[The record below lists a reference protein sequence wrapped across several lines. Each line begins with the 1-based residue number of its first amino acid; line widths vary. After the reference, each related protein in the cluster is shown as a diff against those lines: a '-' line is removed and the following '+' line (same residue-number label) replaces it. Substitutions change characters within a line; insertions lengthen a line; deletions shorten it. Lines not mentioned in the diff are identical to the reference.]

1 MKKKLFKMGFL
12 FMGISLITLACR
24 KERNESPPD
33 GIETL
38 SKEEV
43 MSFLG
48 KEENSLKPKNYDGD
62 YVTPDFNNISMEKL
76 SNSSQ
81 LIAVIPATTIY
92 PDHYSRIL
100 LVKVNKK
107 INAVIFSMYADNGS
121 QLNKFSGEIL
131 ITDLNGSFINGFRA
145 SEGILKTQFLKII
158 NAKSS
163 FTSMSTSALSNK
175 SPKELM
181 YGAGSTCSYH
191 ECFEGSSCIECVQ
204 ALQEVVITASA
215 KINFIELRYWAPV
228 KFSSDDFS
236 NISWDYSTE
245 RLIIKGTSSEGSTP
259 CWSGYIRTANNECVP
274 LPCPGD
280 PVRNP
285 EIAPQ
290 NRSGVPGALHNTCA
304 RREKNSICYGKVGY
318 RLHNGVDIIS
328 DFGNPIYAMYNGN
341 ALIKY
346 EDKGAG
352 HHITITSTIN
362 GENVALTYFHL
373 QANGMKSGPVQSGDI
388 IGYQGI
394 SGNLDIA
401 IQKGYAISHVHV
413 KATKNGIMTNPL
425 NYFATKIDPQTG
437 KVLNPC
443 F

>member
-33 GIETL
+33 GMETL

-48 KEENSLKPKNYDGD
+48 KEENSLKPKNYDEN
-62 YVTPDFNNISMEKL
+62 YVTPDFNNMSMEKL

-92 PDHYSRIL
+92 PEHYSRIL

-107 INAVIFSMYADNGS
+107 ITAIIFSMYADNSS

-131 ITDLNGSFINGFRA
+131 ITDLQGSFINGFRA
-145 SEGILKTQFLKII
+145 SEGILKTQFIKII

-163 FTSMSTSALSNK
+163 NTSMSTSVLSSKN
-175 SPKELM
+175 SKELM
-181 YGAGSTCSYH
+181 YGSGSTCLYH
-191 ECFEGSSCIECVQ
+191 ECYEGSSCIECVQ

-228 KFSSDDFS
+228 KFSTDDFS
-236 NISWDYSTE
+236 NINWDYSME
-245 RLIIKGTSSEGSTP
+245 RLTIKGTASEGPAP

-290 NRSGVPGALHNTCA
+290 TNSKIQGGLHNTCA
-304 RREKNSICYGKVGY
+304 RVDPRKTCYGKVGY
-318 RLHNGVDIIS
+318 RLHDGVDIKN
-328 DFGNPIYAMYNGN
+328 DPGKPIFAMHDGN
-341 ALIKY
+341 ATIKY
-346 EDKGAG
+346 EEDGAG
-352 HHITITSTIN
+352 HYIKITSTVN
-362 GENVALTYFHL
+362 GEKVELTYFHL
-373 QANGMKSGPVQSGDI
+373 QETGMKSGSVQAGDI
-388 IGYQGI
+388 IGYQGR
-394 SGNLDIA
+394 SGNLDKA
-401 IQKGYAISHVHV
+401 IKKGYAVSHVHV
-413 KATKNGIMTNPL
+413 KAAKNGIMTNPL

>member
-1 MKKKLFKMGFL
+1 MKKKLFKIGFL
-12 FMGISLITLACR
+12 LMGISLITLACR

-38 SKEEV
+38 SKDEV

-48 KEENSLKPKNYDGD
+48 KEENSLKPKNYDEN

-92 PDHYSRIL
+92 PEHYSRIL

-107 INAVIFSMYADNGS
+107 ISAVIFSMYADNNS

-131 ITDLNGSFINGFRA
+131 ITDLHGNFINGFRA
-145 SEGILKTQFLKII
+145 FEGILKTQFIKII

-163 FTSMSTSALSNK
+163 NTSMSTSVLSSKN
-175 SPKELM
+175 SKELM

-204 ALQEVVITASA
+204 ALKEVVITASA
-215 KINFIELRYWAPV
+215 KINYIELRYWSPI
-228 KFSSDDFS
+228 KFSSDEFS
-236 NISWDYSTE
+236 NIAWDFSGE
-245 RLIIKGTSSEGSTP
+245 RLIIKGTASEGPAP
-259 CWSGYIRTANNECVP
+259 CWPGYIRNSDNECVP
-274 LPCPGD
+274 LPCLGD

-290 NRSGVPGALHNTCA
+290 TNSGIAGALHNTCA
-304 RREKNSICYGKVGY
+304 RVDPRKTCYGKVGF
-318 RLHNGVDIIS
+318 RLHDGVDIKN
-328 DFGNPIYAMYNGN
+328 DPGKPIFAMYDGN
-341 ALIKY
+341 ATIKY
-346 EDKGAG
+346 EEDGAG
-352 HHITITSTIN
+352 HYIKIISTVN
-362 GENVALTYFHL
+362 GDKVELTYFHL
-373 QANGMKSGPVQSGDI
+373 QETGMKSGPVQAGNI
-388 IGYQGI
+388 IGYQGK
-394 SGNLDIA
+394 SGNLDKA
-401 IQKGYAISHVHV
+401 IKKGYAVSHVHV
-413 KATKNGIMTNPL
+413 KAAKNGIMSDPL
-425 NYFATKIDPQTG
+425 NYFATKIDSHTG

>member
-1 MKKKLFKMGFL
+1 
-12 FMGISLITLACR
+12 MGISLITLACR

-33 GIETL
+33 EMETL
-38 SKEEV
+38 SREEV
-43 MSFLG
+43 MNFLG

-62 YVTPDFNNISMEKL
+62 YVSPDFNNISMEKL

-92 PDHYSRIL
+92 PEHYSRIL
-100 LVKVNKK
+100 LMKVNKK

-131 ITDLNGSFINGFRA
+131 ITDLQGSFINGFRA
-145 SEGILKTQFLKII
+145 SEGILKTQFIKII

-163 FTSMSTSALSNK
+163 NTSMSTSVLSNK
-175 SPKELM
+175 NSKELM
-181 YGAGSTCSYH
+181 FGAGGTCSYH
-191 ECFEGSSCIECVQ
+191 ECFEGSSCIECTQ
-204 ALQEVVITASA
+204 ALKEVVITASA

-245 RLIIKGTSSEGSTP
+245 RLIIKGTASEGPAP
-259 CWSGYIRTANNECVP
+259 CWPGYTRTANNECVP
-274 LPCPGD
+274 VPCPGD

-290 NRSGVPGALHNTCA
+290 NRSKIPGGLHNTCA
-304 RREKNSICYGKVGY
+304 RIDPRKTCYGKVGY
-318 RLHNGVDIIS
+318 RLHDGVDIIS
-328 DFGNPIYAMYNGN
+328 DFGNPIYAMYDGN
-341 ALIKY
+341 AIIKY
-346 EDKGAG
+346 QPTGAG
-352 HHITITSTIN
+352 HNIKITSTIN
-362 GENVALTYFHL
+362 GDKVELTYFHL
-373 QANGMKSGPVQSGDI
+373 QETGMKSGLVQAGDI
-388 IGYQGI
+388 IGYQGR
-394 SGNLDIA
+394 SGNLDNA
-401 IQKGYAISHVHV
+401 IKQGHAISHVHV
-413 KATKNGIMTNPL
+413 QAKKNEIMTNPL
-425 NYFATKIDPQTG
+425 NYFATKIDPKTG

>member
-1 MKKKLFKMGFL
+1 MKKKLFKIGFL

-24 KERNESPPD
+24 KERNGSPPD

-48 KEENSLKPKNYDGD
+48 KEENSLKPKNYDEN
-62 YVTPDFNNISMEKL
+62 YVTPDFSNISMEKL

-92 PDHYSRIL
+92 PEHYSRIL

-107 INAVIFSMYADNGS
+107 ITAIIFSMYADNSS

-131 ITDLNGSFINGFRA
+131 ITDLQGSFINGFRA
-145 SEGILKTQFLKII
+145 SEGILKTQFIKII

-163 FTSMSTSALSNK
+163 NTSMSTSVLSSKN
-175 SPKELM
+175 SKELM
-181 YGAGSTCSYH
+181 YGSGSTCSYH

-204 ALQEVVITASA
+204 ALKEVVITASA
-215 KINFIELRYWAPV
+215 KINFIELRYWSPI
-228 KFSSDDFS
+228 KFSSDEFS
-236 NISWDYSTE
+236 NISWDFSYE
-245 RLIIKGTSSEGSTP
+245 GLIIKGTASEGPTP

-290 NRSGVPGALHNTCA
+290 NRSKIPGGLHNTCA
-304 RREKNSICYGKVGY
+304 RIDPRNTCYGKVGY
-318 RLHNGVDIIS
+318 RLHDGVDIVS
-328 DFGNPIYAMYNGN
+328 DFGNPIFAMYDGN
-341 ALIKY
+341 AIIKY
-346 EDKGAG
+346 QPTGAG
-352 HHITITSTIN
+352 HHITITSSIN
-362 GENVALTYFHL
+362 GDKVELTYFHL
-373 QANGMKSGPVQSGDI
+373 QETGMKSGLVQAGDI
-388 IGYQGI
+388 IGYQGR
-394 SGNLDIA
+394 SGNLDNA
-401 IQKGYAISHVHV
+401 IKQGHAISHVHV
-413 KATKNGIMTNPL
+413 QAKKNEIMTNPL
-425 NYFATKIDPQTG
+425 NYFATKIDPKTG